1 MQQKENAWQQLRT
14 FFINSAGRLQFQSRN
29 NASKEAEWRII
40 HLHSAAKISKTLA
53 EQYYAPQPLPVE
65 LHRNFDMRIETSRN
79 QLLQILKEQIV
90 I

>member
-1 MQQKENAWQQLRT
+1 MQQKEKGWKQLVT
-14 FFINSAGRLQFQSRN
+14 YFTNSADRLQFQSSN

-40 HLHSAAKISKTLA
+40 HQHSAAKISKTLA

-65 LHRNFDMRIETSRN
+65 LNHNFDTRIETSRN
-79 QLLQILKEQIV
+79 QLLQILREQIV